1 VPPDQVRSHGIAQSQ
16 DEDPKPKEWEGAA
29 RRPYDQEPSAFP
41 DRCRSMGAKDLGAAT
56 VIETDT
62 LLVKCPHCGGWP
74 MAASFSRNPARREIR
89 FRCAQ
94 CRHQEGGRLRRAGS
108 GQRLSG
114 NPAHSGAHREM
125 R

>member
-1 VPPDQVRSHGIAQSQ
+1 MKILNPRNGRALHGVRI
-16 DEDPKPKEWEGAA
+16 
-29 RRPYDQEPSAFP
+29 DQEPSAFP

-74 MAASFSRNPARREIR
+74 MAACVPKPNSAQREIR

-114 NPAHSGAHREM
+114 NPAHSAAHREM